1 MCPTGDDEDEGAGT
15 GVPVT
20 NPKRAENFGDAYTQE
35 YDEIAALMDA
45 ALDRLRD
52 IADQGYTGD
61 ALTRLEEARFWMT
74 RAGAVP
80 RDY

>member
-1 MCPTGDDEDEGAGT
+1 MMPDDEET
-15 GVPVT
+15 GPGSEVDPDNTDPNRVQ
-20 NPKRAENFGDAYTQE
+20 NFGDAYVAE
-35 YDEIAALMDA
+35 YNEIAALMDA
-45 ALDRLRD
+45 ALNRLRD

-80 RDY
+80 REY